1 MFEKFLY
8 YNFSLFEGKKII
20 LSCSGG
26 MDSMVLLHLLQQIDC
41 TLIVYHVDH
50 LSRNG
55 QSTQDKHFVNQYCSQ
70 HNIDIHCN
78 QFQHES
84 GNFQSDSRAFR
95 YEGLDH
101 LLKETQ
107 SDFITTAHHMGDN
120 NETFLIN
127 AMRGSGL
134 KGLTGMKAVDPPL
147 VRPLLYF
154 NRKEIENYALEY
166 QVPYVKDVSNELN
179 LYVRNIIRNEFLS
192 RVEKLNPNI
201 DKRINHTIEKI
212 RSDYNLLEE
221 LIDKIKDKYIS
232 ANQGMIIVDMDI
244 LEHYREGKTLLYH
257 LLSQY
262 GVNIHQIDD
271 MAASGVGTSFDT
283 LDYAINLDRGKLLLK
298 QKVDDYHIE
307 LDIPNEGTFM
317 IHQDLHLSVKI
328 CDSTQ
333 IHKEDNEIILSLAK
347 VTFPL
352 KLRTWMPGDR
362 FYPSGMNGNSKKV
375 SKYLKDLKIPN
386 IEKSGIFVLISDDGN
401 ICGIPGYR
409 SDHRYLPDN
418 EEQKVLVIQW
428 IKE

>member
-1 MFEKFLY
+1 
-8 YNFSLFEGKKII
+8 
-20 LSCSGG
+20 
-26 MDSMVLLHLLQQIDC
+26 
-41 TLIVYHVDH
+41 
-50 LSRNG
+50 
-55 QSTQDKHFVNQYCSQ
+55 
-70 HNIDIHCN
+70 
-78 QFQHES
+78 
-84 GNFQSDSRAFR
+84 
-95 YEGLDH
+95 
-101 LLKETQ
+101 
-107 SDFITTAHHMGDN
+107 MGDN